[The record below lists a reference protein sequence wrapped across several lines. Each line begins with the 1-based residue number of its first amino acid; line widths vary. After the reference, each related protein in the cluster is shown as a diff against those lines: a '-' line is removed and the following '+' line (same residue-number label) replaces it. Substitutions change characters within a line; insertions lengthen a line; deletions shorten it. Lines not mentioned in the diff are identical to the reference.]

1 MSRWK
6 RDVIYSIAILIFC
19 AVHWVLASNLQQHVV
34 NVELAKPSVYS
45 HLVLGIL
52 GILAIAQLVRALV
65 KKPDEQLEPIWSV
78 LAVITIV
85 TLLIYVAVIDFLGFQ
100 LSTFLAMAVVVT
112 SYTAGMHKI
121 DWSNKK
127 KMVRQIAVCIL
138 IALAISVSTE
148 LIFRTGLGAKLPTGT
163 LF

>member
-6 RDVIYSIAILIFC
+6 RDVIYSVAIIVFCIA
-19 AVHWVLASNLQQHVV
+19 HWIMAENLQQNVV
-34 NVELAKPSVYS
+34 SVTLAKPSVYS
-45 HLVLGIL
+45 QLILGIL
-52 GILAIAQLVRALV
+52 GILAVIQLIRAIV
-65 KKPDEQLEPIWSV
+65 KKPDEKLEPVWSV
-78 LAVITIV
+78 LAVITIA
-85 TLLIYVAVIDFLGFQ
+85 TLLVYVAVIDFLGFQ
-100 LSTFLAMAVVVT
+100 LSTFLAMAVLVT

-121 DWSNKK
+121 DWSNRK
-127 KMVRQIAVCIL
+127 KMVRQIAVCLL